1 MNIIDY
7 WLREVA
13 EFNITFKIVYLS
25 VVTGLTILVDLIFLG
40 IVKDFPAEYISYS
53 FFFLFF
59 LIWIYRIMLSDLRAD
74 KKNAVMKKEKRYFLV
89 VTFTDIL
96 ILNFWFLDAEF
107 SFMNLLI
114 AMFSCSLILWLIFLL
129 LDKYILNNSEV
140 RIYFRLLV
148 IIILIN
154 IILLYSYNLTK
165 LKP

>member
-1 MNIIDY
+1 MNIIDH
-7 WLREVA
+7 WLRKVA
-13 EFNITFKIVYLS
+13 EFDITFKLVYLS
-25 VVTGLTILVDLIFLG
+25 VVTSLTILVDLILLEF
-40 IVKDFPAEYISYS
+40 VKEFPAEYISYS

-74 KKNAVMKKEKRYFLV
+74 KKNAIMKKEKRYFLLI
-89 VTFTDIL
+89 TFADVL
-96 ILNFWFLDAEF
+96 ILNFWFLDSEF

-114 AMFSCSLILWLIFLL
+114 AMFSCSFVLWLIFLL

-165 LKP
+165 L